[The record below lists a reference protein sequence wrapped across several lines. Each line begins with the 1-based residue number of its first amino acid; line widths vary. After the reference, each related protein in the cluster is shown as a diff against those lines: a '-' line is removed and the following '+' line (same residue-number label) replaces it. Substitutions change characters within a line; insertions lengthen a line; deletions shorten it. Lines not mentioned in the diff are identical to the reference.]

1 MPFDIYSESLYL
13 ANTIREIEHNYNK
26 EITKQNL
33 ISLASNELFKI
44 VTNLDKK
51 YLKNIKLFI
60 GPGNNGL
67 DGLYLSSLLKK
78 NKLNFSICLIGKS
91 YSNHLNIIK
100 ELSLEKYIAPSKD
113 ISCNNF
119 TLIIDALFGTG
130 LNRSLEKEY
139 IEVIE
144 EFKNINKQN
153 TYLLSLDVPT
163 GLDSDKGTFFDT
175 SKIFRANLVCSFIA
189 LKPGLFTKSGTALW
203 SSINH
208 FKLINN
214 YQDLIKKN
222 SVQYNNLFLYSLIP
236 FNNYKIEIEN
246 SQTKNKLFNL
256 IYNTEDHKTSYG
268 KTLIIGG
275 SEGYLGSV
283 IIAGQSSLKSGSRY
297 VEILSTQKHSET
309 LATYQPELISS
320 FSLDD
325 FKKKLISYKNIL
337 IGPGL
342 SNDKWSARIF
352 LEFNDYLLNE
362 NEIKNIVLDA
372 GALGL
377 LAAKP
382 FKYNNWVLT
391 PHPGEAAQLLGITTK
406 AVQRDRVQAAIDLQE
421 KYGGIVILKGPG
433 TIIRFA
439 NKTYICLHGN
449 SGMGTAGMG
458 DCLSGIILSIIG
470 MSPNKNYSDAILLAT
485 GLHSFAADLIFKE
498 KGGIGI
504 LASDVIDKISS
515 LINSTTNIEQL
526 FENGKK

>member
-1 MPFDIYSESLYL
+1 MPFDIYSESLHL
-13 ANTIREIEHNYNK
+13 ANTIREIEYNYNK
-26 EITKQNL
+26 EITKPNL

-78 NKLNFSICLIGKS
+78 KKLNFSICLIGKS

-113 ISCNNF
+113 ISCDNF
-119 TLIIDALFGTG
+119 TLIIDALLGTG
-130 LNRSLEKEY
+130 LNRLLEKEY

-144 EFKNINKQN
+144 KFKNINKQN
-153 TYLLSLDVPT
+153 AYLLSVDVPT

-175 SKIFRANLVCSFIA
+175 SKIFRSNLVCSFIA

-203 SSINH
+203 SSIKH
-208 FKLINN
+208 FKLISS
-214 YQDLIKKN
+214 YQDLVKKN
-222 SVQYNNLFLYSLIP
+222 SAEYSNLFLYSLIP
-236 FNNYKIEIEN
+236 FNNYKIEIED
-246 SQTKNKLFNL
+246 SQTKNQLFNL

-320 FSLDD
+320 FSLND
-325 FKKKLISYKNIL
+325 FKKKLILYNNIL

-342 SNDKWSARIF
+342 SNDEWSTKIF

-362 NEIKNIVLDA
+362 KEIKNIVLDA

-391 PHPGEAAQLLGITTK
+391 PHPGEAAKLLGITTK
-406 AVQRDRVQAAIDLQE
+406 EVQRDRVQAAIDLQT

-458 DCLSGIILSIIG
+458 DCLSGIILSIIS